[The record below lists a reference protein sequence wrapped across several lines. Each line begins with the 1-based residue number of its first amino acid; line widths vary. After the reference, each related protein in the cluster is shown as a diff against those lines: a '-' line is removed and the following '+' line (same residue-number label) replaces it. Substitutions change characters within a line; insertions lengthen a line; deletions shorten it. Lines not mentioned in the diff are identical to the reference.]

1 MKKSIYIILALT
13 GLLAMNS
20 CNDDDFLP
28 GNPNLEIRAENA
40 DALFGDSLPFT
51 FKASDVDVPLS
62 TLKAQLFY
70 GEEQVSETV
79 IRTKTSGSDYSG
91 KIYIP
96 YYANIPN
103 GKATLRYILQ
113 NTHFTTT
120 EKESELTLARPDF
133 PYLTLVD
140 EEGHEYRMD
149 RQSMYNYSVSGDF
162 SQKMGAYIKTP
173 KMGENGNE
181 LVFGWEGNTIEVG
194 STTSIPFSST
204 EPGSYTIQFNTFSY
218 AATPF
223 AKLLLN
229 GKEMELV
236 ENDIYALK
244 LTLKQNDILT
254 FDGVPSYDEWWIDRD
269 FFEKQADGT
278 LKFLPIGGSYQIT
291 ANGKNRYFSVI
302 ALKDGEAAKLQ
313 ADGTGAIWA
322 IGTGIGK
329 PTVALSEVGWVPENG
344 LCMPQLTAKKYQ
356 LTFTAGVTM
365 KVDDIN
371 FKFFHINKWDNGEF
385 KGDALSTTSE
395 LVKISS
401 DGNLGLQDGKKF
413 ERGGIYKFT
422 VDVTQGNNKAI
433 LTVEKIGKID
443 LPAPDVFF
451 GNSKME
457 VLDTD
462 IYRLDQAF
470 TQGQK
475 ITVTGIDNLDEWW
488 IDPDF
493 FEKQSDGSLKFL
505 PIDGDYRVTANG
517 VLKYFS
523 VIALK
528 DGNPAKLQDDGT
540 GAIWAIG
547 VGIGKPSVDL
557 LEVGWEPSRGLC
569 LAQVASKKYQLT
581 LKAGETLK
589 LSGNWEV
596 IGFKFFYI
604 NAWEEEFGSGSYA
617 SKTLV
622 EQLKL
627 AENGNL
633 EMQDGQAFE
642 AGDVYRFTIDVTN
655 GNNKAILKVE
665 KVN

>member
-1 MKKSIYIILALT
+1 MALVV
-13 GLLAMNS
+13 
-20 CNDDDFLP
+20 F
-28 GNPNLEIRAENA
+28 
-40 DALFGDSLPFT
+40 
-51 FKASDVDVPLS
+51 
-62 TLKAQLFY
+62 
-70 GEEQVSETV
+70 
-79 IRTKTSGSDYSG
+79 
-91 KIYIP
+91 
-96 YYANIPN
+96 
-103 GKATLRYILQ
+103 
-113 NTHFTTT
+113 
-120 EKESELTLARPDF
+120 
-133 PYLTLVD
+133 
-140 EEGHEYRMD
+140 
-149 RQSMYNYSVSGDF
+149 QSV
-162 SQKMGAYIKTP
+162 
-173 KMGENGNE
+173 
-181 LVFGWEGNTIEVG
+181 
-194 STTSIPFSST
+194 
-204 EPGSYTIQFNTFSY
+204 
-218 AATPF
+218 
-223 AKLLLN
+223 
-229 GKEMELV
+229 
-236 ENDIYALK
+236 
-244 LTLKQNDILT
+244 
-254 FDGVPSYDEWWIDRD
+254 
-269 FFEKQADGT
+269 
-278 LKFLPIGGSYQIT
+278 
-291 ANGKNRYFSVI
+291 
-302 ALKDGEAAKLQ
+302 
-313 ADGTGAIWA
+313 
-322 IGTGIGK
+322 
-329 PTVALSEVGWVPENG
+329 
-344 LCMPQLTAKKYQ
+344 
-356 LTFTAGVTM
+356 
-365 KVDDIN
+365 N